1 MKKICLLL
9 VVFLMCGCSN
19 NYKTINKKE
28 AQKLIEEKDA
38 ILVDVRSTLEFQQG
52 HINNAVSM
60 PITTILE
67 DIVLEY
73 EKDTYIIV
81 YCQSGKRSKTAAEGL
96 IEIGYENVYDLGSI
110 NNWS

>member
-1 MKKICLLL
+1 MI
-9 VVFLMCGCSN
+9 CGCSSS
-19 NYKTINKKE
+19 YKTINKKE

-52 HINNAVSM
+52 HINNAVSF
-60 PITTILE
+60 PVATILE